1 MKKFIKVIYYCTL
14 LSAICQVLLILVSW
28 LMSAAMPEL
37 GLQSMLSSAGIRWFF
52 GTFTDNLASPPLV
65 WLILLTVA
73 FSGLHRSGLWATI
86 RRLFQRKA
94 LNTQIRFALLIT
106 SAVFL
111 FQVVA
116 MLWLTLT
123 RHAIL
128 LSVTGHL
135 FPSSFSKSIIPVI
148 AFIISLCSVV
158 YGILSGRFRTVQQIG
173 AGLTSGGTLL
183 MPILLFYILIV
194 QLIASFIYVV

>member
-1 MKKFIKVIYYCTL
+1 MKKLIKVIYSCTL
-14 LSAICQVLLILVSW
+14 LSAVCQVLLILVSW

-37 GLQSMLSSAGIRWFF
+37 GLRSMLSSAGIRWFF
-52 GTFTDNLASPPLV
+52 GTFTDNLASPLLI
-65 WLILLTVA
+65 WLILLSIA
-73 FSGLHRSGLWATI
+73 FSGLRHSGLLAAI
-86 RRLFQRKA
+86 RKLFQRKVP
-94 LNTQIRFALLIT
+94 NTQIRFALLIT
-106 SAVFL
+106 SFVFL
-111 FQVVA
+111 VQVVA

-158 YGILSGRFRTVQQIG
+158 YGVLSGRFRTVQQIG
-173 AGLTSGGTLL
+173 AGLTSGGALL
-183 MPILLFYILIV
+183 MPILLFYILTM
-194 QLIASFIYVV
+194 QLVASFIYVL